1 MKHLLLHFLQGG
13 RSLSPVVC
21 LNYNEI
27 SKSRKHLLFLRF
39 KILTHEQLKNNRK
52 NKHFNI
58 YELESL
64 FFE

>member
-1 MKHLLLHFLQGG
+1 M
-13 RSLSPVVC
+13 VC
-21 LNYNEI
+21 LNYYEI
-27 SKSRKHLLFLRF
+27 SKSRKHLLLRF
-39 KILTHEQLKNNRK
+39 KILPHEQLKNNRK

>member
-1 MKHLLLHFLQGG
+1 M
-13 RSLSPVVC
+13 VC
-21 LNYNEI
+21 LNYYEI
-27 SKSRKHLLFLRF
+27 SKSRKHLLLF

-58 YELESL
+58 YELGSL